1 MNEEKKKVLIYPC
14 KTIRRIGVFL
24 ADFFIMLV
32 LSVLLLEGLV
42 LQVARPFTGYY
53 SKINEIDE
61 ISRKEVDLYYENEI
75 LSYDEGEKYSFKNN
89 LETTGSNYVSYML
102 QINDDPKAD
111 VFKTYFVNI
120 RDGSIDKLNGLYIEN
135 ADKFYDQNSKDIN
148 GLYVLKSSYLSE
160 FEHKYIAGDEM
171 SEIAK
176 KDYDDY
182 ISNGFLEIYSLIVKD
197 IEKNNLFN
205 IDKTTSFLTYEN
217 RIKEINTSINNLYV
231 YSSIGCF
238 LAATF
243 ILYFAIPFIDKK
255 GRTISMMILK
265 TERISLN
272 DYSNLSHR
280 LIFSTYLL
288 SVISNAVGLM
298 FVPLMSVEFAT
309 LFSFTLLVVVSAA
322 SLVYLLINFIIMLSN
337 SLKRS
342 PSEFLT
348 HSLVVDTLT
357 MDNYYKEIENARTKS
372 N

>member
-255 GRTISMMILK
+255 G
-265 TERISLN
+265 
-272 DYSNLSHR
+272 
-280 LIFSTYLL
+280 
-288 SVISNAVGLM
+288 
-298 FVPLMSVEFAT
+298 P
-309 LFSFTLLVVVSAA
+309 
-322 SLVYLLINFIIMLSN
+322 
-337 SLKRS
+337 
-342 PSEFLT
+342 P
-348 HSLVVDTLT
+348 
-357 MDNYYKEIENARTKS
+357 
-372 N
+372 